1 MKSDMTG
8 STPGNQH
15 AYRIL
20 IVDDEADLR
29 LTLVKALS
37 SHGYATLEADGAVAA
52 IELLRKEKVD
62 VILSDVR
69 MPNGSARDLLNWLN
83 RAQAADARTPV
94 ILMSG
99 YSEVIEYLACQLGV
113 AIFLTKPLDLDVLI
127 KAVEQALPALPL
139 KKAN

>member
-1 MKSDMTG
+1 MTG
-8 STPGNQH
+8 SSKGNPH

-29 LTLVKALS
+29 TTLVKALS
-37 SHGYATLEADGAVAA
+37 SRGYVPLEADGAVSA

-62 VILSDVR
+62 VIISDVR
-69 MPNGSARDLLNWLN
+69 MPNGSARDLLNWIN
-83 RAQAADARTPV
+83 RAQPADARTPV

-113 AIFLTKPLDLDVLI
+113 TIFLTKPLDLEVLS
-127 KAVEQALPALPL
+127 KAVEQALALVPL